1 LAALHNQWRGSEY
14 AGGHNL
20 GISAD
25 LSVSPAI
32 QIDVLKHSAAAFPL
46 KNPGLITIPLSF
58 IVGIAVSLLAP
69 ERLAQQKFADV
80 EQQIHLG
87 SVAE

>member
-1 LAALHNQWRGSEY
+1 
-14 AGGHNL
+14 
-20 GISAD
+20 
-25 LSVSPAI
+25 
-32 QIDVLKHSAAAFPL
+32 
-46 KNPGLITIPLSF
+46 LITIPLSF

-69 ERLAQQKFADV
+69 ERLAQQKFAEV